1 MVITDTQLAIAEI
14 AKKSGMS
21 LEEII
26 RAEVDDWLGS
36 EERNAIIQGA
46 LYYRGKTEILKKL
59 VRLANR
65 SNVKRVHSFAK
76 ELTDQKIGYLLSQNP
91 EIVAENA
98 QYQEQMNGIIDMRFF
113 QVLRN
118 TAKDAVVSGKAFW
131 HIYIDA
137 DGEFAIKKYRPWELL
152 PLWADDEHT
161 KLSGGIRVFERIE
174 YVARRKEKVRCV
186 DYISETEIRHYTYPY
201 TSDSLR
207 FESSEPHFLKKGRG
221 TGYEAWQ
228 WGRTPLICVKYNDE
242 EQSLVEQIRSLID
255 DYDRQA
261 SKNSDILADL
271 ALIIYVLK
279 GYGGQDLGEFVHD
292 LVEHMAMNIDPGTD
306 AGVDTI
312 QISPDTEAVEAL
324 LTRTRQE
331 IYKFGRGVDV
341 QDEDLGNAS
350 GVAIKLRYN
359 DLDLDCN
366 MLEAELQSS
375 IEQLEYFI
383 KEYLFVTGKGDY
395 RNEDAQVTFR
405 RNVIVNE
412 KEIVE
417 ICAASKGVISDQ
429 TIMEHHPWRAEDE
442 EERLAKQEKE
452 ALQRMEEYQNAF
464 SPKGNDD
471 GNPGEPGQAQG

>member
-1 MVITDTQLAIAEI
+1 MVITDTQLAIEKI
-14 AKKSGMS
+14 TKNSGMN
-21 LEEII
+21 LDEII
-26 RAEVDDWLGS
+26 KVEVDNWLGS
-36 EERNAIIQGA
+36 EERLAIIQGA
-46 LYYRGKTEILKKL
+46 LYYRGKTKILKKQ
-59 VRLANR
+59 VHLANR
-65 SNVKRVHSFAK
+65 SNVKLVHAFAK

-91 EIVAENA
+91 EIVTENA
-98 QYQEQMNGIIDMRFF
+98 QYQEQLDGIADMRFF
-113 QVLRN
+113 QTLRN

-131 HIYIDA
+131 HVYIDS

-161 KLSGGIRVFERIE
+161 KLSGGIRVFERTE
-174 YVARRKEKVRCV
+174 YVSRRKKKVRCI

-201 TSDSLR
+201 TSGSLR
-207 FESSEPHFLKKGRG
+207 FESSEPHFRKKGRG
-221 TGYEAWQ
+221 GYEAWQ
-228 WGRTPLICVKYNDE
+228 WGRAPLICVKYNDE
-242 EQSLVEQIRSLID
+242 EQGIVEQIGSLID
-255 DYDRQA
+255 DYDGQA

-279 GYGGQDLGEFVHD
+279 GYGGQDLGEFLHD
-292 LVEHMAMNIDPGTD
+292 LVEHMAMKIDPGTG

-312 QISPDTEAVEAL
+312 QIRPDTQAVEAL

-359 DLDLDCN
+359 DLDLDGN
-366 MLEAELQSS
+366 ILESELQSS

-395 RNEDAQVTFR
+395 RKEDAQVTFR

-412 KEIVE
+412 KELVE

-442 EERLAKQEKE
+442 EERLAKQENE

-471 GNPGEPGQAQG
+471 GNPGEAGQAQG